1 MTKGTTNQVL
11 QQTVEHESGVTMGA
25 HDPEKLRTRR
35 RLLLALLVVLVLLGV
50 GGWLAFGPERIR
62 QGMTR
67 AEVDARL
74 GPPDGRMLAVDGTP
88 IKDIVFVWKDRGVV
102 IEFDDDNRVREVTR
116 SPSLFDNLRSK
127 FGF

>member
-1 MTKGTTNQVL
+1 M
-11 QQTVEHESGVTMGA
+11 A
-25 HDPEKLRTRR
+25 PHDPEKLKTRRR

-50 GGWLAFGPERIR
+50 GGWLASGPGIR

-74 GPPDGRMLAVDGTP
+74 GPPDGRMLAIGGSP
-88 IKDIVFVWKDRGVV
+88 IEQVILVWKDRGIV
-102 IEFDDDNRVREVTR
+102 IEFDEDNRVREVTR
-116 SPSLFDNLRSK
+116 PQSLFDNLRSK